1 MGRGGSPVLPARG
14 RAAEAGKREAE
25 VEGTAAVMAM
35 AAGTPTNGVRMDR
48 LVRRLWTLC
57 RAS

>member
-1 MGRGGSPVLPARG
+1 VLPARG

-35 AAGTPTNGVRMDR
+35 AAGTPTKVVG
-48 LVRRLWTLC
+48 
-57 RAS
+57 

>member
-1 MGRGGSPVLPARG
+1 MLPARG